1 MHLIGR
7 AFWTPAYWL
16 VAPELCYG
24 RTSGGAAACR
34 LVLLRALEGSPL
46 FTQVVGRHLPQGS
59 EDSGSHGGSCSSAL
73 SPVSELVLP
82 SCWVSPPWCGGAGFE
97 LEG

>member
-1 MHLIGR
+1 MRLIGR

-16 VAPELCYG
+16 VAPGCV
-24 RTSGGAAACR
+24 TGGLVEAAACR
-34 LVLLRALEGSPL
+34 LTLLRALEGAPL
-46 FTQVVGRHLPQGS
+46 FRQVVGRHLPQGS
-59 EDSGSHGGSCSSAL
+59 EDSGSHGGSCSRAL